1 MSSWADRLGV
11 FDLETTGV
19 DVETARVVTAC
30 IAVLDAEGQVVQR
43 WDWIADPGIEIPEAA
58 AAVHGITTEQARAEG
73 RPSELV
79 IAEITQTLRTLF
91 GLGVPVVVYN
101 APYDLSLLDREC
113 RRNEL
118 EPLENPGPVVDPL
131 VLDKQ
136 VDTYRKGKRTLEVAA
151 ELYGVALDDAHDAGA
166 DAIAAGRV
174 AQALTVAYPDAL
186 DIPIADLHGRQEIWY
201 AEQARRFQDYI
212 RRRKGDESF
221 TASTAW
227 PIKYPAHPGAYRD
240 TQPIPPL
247 EPRLGRVPVIDF
259 SRPLALQL
267 APPPGSPG
275 GAPAIDAAPP
285 DARDAFPGLVP
296 ASQPPLL
303 AEDPPLVPPPLAP
316 VPLGSAPSDAA
327 PTDAGPADV
336 SADADNADT
345 PDVLEQADTEVALGQ
360 APAEAPE
367 EAPAKEPAA
376 EAPASA
382 PPVTERTGGRPA
394 VLRVAAAIVTD
405 ADGRTLLV
413 RKVGTTHFMQPGG
426 KIEEGESAIE
436 TLTRE
441 LAEEIGVELDI
452 TTAEYLGLFRAVAAN
467 EDDTVV
473 LAAVFAMAVDGAVS
487 ASGEIEELLWVDD
500 PDLDLDG
507 RDVAPL
513 TLDELLPLWE
523 RRRAQAFGF

>member
-1 MSSWADRLGV
+1 MTSWADRLGV

-19 DVETARVVTAC
+19 DVETARIVTAC
-30 IAVLDAEGQVVQR
+30 IAVIGADGEVVDR
-43 WDWIADPGIEIPEAA
+43 WDWLADPEIEIPEAA
-58 AAVHGITTEQARAEG
+58 SAVHGITTERARAEG
-73 RPSELV
+73 RPTGV
-79 IAEITQTLRTLF
+79 VVAEITQTLRTLF

-118 EPLENPGPVVDPL
+118 EPLIDPAPVVDPL

-136 VDTYRKGKRTLEVAA
+136 VDTYRKGKRTLEAA
-151 ELYGVALDDAHDAGA
+151 AAHYGVALDDAHDAGA

-174 AQALTVAYPDAL
+174 AQALASARPEEL

-212 RRRKGDESF
+212 RRRRGDETF

-227 PIKYPAHPGAYRD
+227 PVKYPAHPGAYRD

-247 EPRLGRVPVIDF
+247 EPRLGRVPVLDF
-259 SRPLALQL
+259 SRPLGLQI
-267 APPPGSPG
+267 APPPHVPPP
-275 GAPAIDAAPP
+275 PAALDAAPP
-285 DARDAFPGLVP
+285 DPGEAYPGLVP
-296 ASQPPLL
+296 T
-303 AEDPPLVPPPLAP
+303 AE
-316 VPLGSAPSDAA
+316 
-327 PTDAGPADV
+327 
-336 SADADNADT
+336 
-345 PDVLEQADTEVALGQ
+345 
-360 APAEAPE
+360 
-367 EAPAKEPAA
+367 
-376 EAPASA
+376 
-382 PPVTERTGGRPA
+382 PPVTEPPAAEPPAAEPGPFVVASEPTGLVEETVPPLDDADAPVVLEQPDAEVPERSTGSRPS
-394 VLRVAAAIVTD
+394 VLRIAAAIVTD
-405 ADGRTLLV
+405 GDGRTLLV
-413 RKVGTTHFMQPGG
+413 RKAGTTHFMQPGG

-441 LAEEIGVELDI
+441 LAEEVGLTLDVS
-452 TTAEYLGLFRAVAAN
+452 TAEYLGLFRAVAAN
-467 EDDTVV
+467 EENTVV
-473 LAAVFAMAVDGAVS
+473 LAAVFAMAADGEVT

-507 RDVAPL
+507 VDVAPL

>member
-1 MSSWADRLGV
+1 MTSWADRLGV

-19 DVETARVVTAC
+19 DVETARIVTAC
-30 IAVLDAEGQVVQR
+30 IAIIDADGEVVER
-43 WDWIADPGIEIPEAA
+43 WDWLADPEVEIPEAA
-58 AAVHGITTEQARAEG
+58 SAVHGITTERARAEG
-73 RPSELV
+73 RPTGV
-79 IAEITQTLRTLF
+79 VVAEITQTLRTLF
-91 GLGVPVVVYN
+91 GLDLPVVVYN

-118 EPLENPGPVVDPL
+118 EPLIDPSPVVDPL
-131 VLDKQ
+131 VLDKK
-136 VDTYRKGKRTLEVAA
+136 VDTYRKGKRTLEAA
-151 ELYGVALDDAHDAGA
+151 AAHYGVPLDDAHDAGA

-174 AQALTVAYPDAL
+174 AQALVKARPEQL

-201 AEQARRFQDYI
+201 AEQARSFQDYI

-227 PIKYPAHPGAYRD
+227 PVKYPAHPGAYRD

-259 SRPLALQL
+259 SRPLGLQL
-267 APPPGSPG
+267 APPPQAPNAPG
-275 GAPAIDAAPP
+275 VLEAAPP
-285 DARDAFPGLVP
+285 DPAEAYPGLVP
-296 ASQPPLL
+296 TSEPPVI
-303 AEDPPLVPPPLAP
+303 AEP
-316 VPLGSAPSDAA
+316 
-327 PTDAGPADV
+327 
-336 SADADNADT
+336 
-345 PDVLEQADTEVALGQ
+345 EVA
-360 APAEAPE
+360 PAPE
-367 EAPAKEPAA
+367 PLFEVEPAGEPEESTEIDELADLDGTAPESESSEPEAA
-376 EAPASA
+376 EARERASSK
-382 PPVTERTGGRPA
+382 PA
-394 VLRVAAAIVTD
+394 VLRIAAAIVTD

-413 RKVGTTHFMQPGG
+413 RKAGTTRFMQPGG

-452 TTAEYLGLFRAVAAN
+452 STAEYLGLFRAVAAN

-473 LAAVFAMAVDGAVS
+473 LAAVFAMSVEGEVV
-487 ASGEIEELLWVDD
+487 ASNEIEELLWVDD

-507 RDVAPL
+507 VDVAPL
-513 TLDELLPLWE
+513 TADELLPLWE

>member
-30 IAVLDAEGQVVQR
+30 IAVLDADGQVVQR
-43 WDWIADPGIEIPEAA
+43 WDWMADPGIEIPEAA

-113 RRNEL
+113 RRSEL

-151 ELYGVALDDAHDAGA
+151 AHYGVTLDDAHDAGA

-174 AQALTVAYPDAL
+174 AQALTAAYPDAL

-227 PIKYPAHPGAYRD
+227 PIKYPAHPSAYRD

-267 APPPGSPG
+267 APPPESLG

-303 AEDPPLVPPPLAP
+303 ADEPPVAPPPLAP
-316 VPLGSAPSDAA
+316 VPLTPTLRDGPAESDKPAESAGSAES
-327 PTDAGPADV
+327 
-336 SADADNADT
+336 DNADT
-345 PDVLEQADTEVALGQ
+345 PDVLEQPDIEVDLVE
-360 APAEAPE
+360 APAEE
-367 EAPAKEPAA
+367 TR
-376 EAPASA
+376 ASN
-382 PPVTERTGGRPA
+382 PPVSERTGGRPT

-413 RKVGTTHFMQPGG
+413 RKGGTTHFMQPGG

-467 EDDTVV
+467 EDNTVV
-473 LAAVFAMAVDGAVS
+473 LAAVFAMAVDREVS
-487 ASGEIEELLWVDD
+487 AAGEIEELLWVDD

>member
-30 IAVLDAEGQVVQR
+30 IAVLDAEGRVVQR

-58 AAVHGITTEQARAEG
+58 AAVHGITTERARAEG
-73 RPSELV
+73 RASELV

-118 EPLENPGPVVDPL
+118 EPLDDPAPVIDPL

-151 ELYGVALDDAHDAGA
+151 AHYGVPLDDAHDAGA

-174 AQALTVAYPDAL
+174 AQALAAAYPAEL
-186 DIPIADLHGRQEIWY
+186 DVPIADLHGRQEIWY

-212 RRRKGDESF
+212 RRRKGDERF

-267 APPPGSPG
+267 APPPDAA
-275 GAPAIDAAPP
+275 GAVAAIDAAPP
-285 DARDAFPGLVP
+285 DARDAFPGVVP
-296 ASQPPLL
+296 LSQPPLL
-303 AEDPPLVPPPLAP
+303 AEEPPTLPPPLTPTPPLTSATEGSSPAGASWNEPAP
-316 VPLGSAPSDAA
+316 AE
-327 PTDAGPADV
+327 
-336 SADADNADT
+336 ADNADT
-345 PDVLEQADTEVALGQ
+345 PDVLEQPDTEVDLVEPPESDEVPGEEPEPDDVRELDEEALDE
-360 APAEAPE
+360 PAPE
-367 EAPAKEPAA
+367 RSGVARPCC
-376 EAPASA
+376 AS
-382 PPVTERTGGRPA
+382 PPR
-394 VLRVAAAIVTD
+394 
-405 ADGRTLLV
+405 
-413 RKVGTTHFMQPGG
+413 
-426 KIEEGESAIE
+426 S
-436 TLTRE
+436 
-441 LAEEIGVELDI
+441 
-452 TTAEYLGLFRAVAAN
+452 
-467 EDDTVV
+467 
-473 LAAVFAMAVDGAVS
+473 
-487 ASGEIEELLWVDD
+487 
-500 PDLDLDG
+500 
-507 RDVAPL
+507 
-513 TLDELLPLWE
+513 
-523 RRRAQAFGF
+523 

>member
-1 MSSWADRLGV
+1 MTSWADRLGV

-19 DVETARVVTAC
+19 DVETARIVTAC
-30 IAVLDAEGQVVQR
+30 IAVIDASGEVVDR
-43 WDWIADPGIEIPEAA
+43 WDWLADPEVEIPEAA
-58 AAVHGITTEQARAEG
+58 SAVHGITTERARAEG
-73 RPSELV
+73 RPTGV
-79 IAEITQTLRTLF
+79 VVAEITQTLRTLF

-118 EPLENPGPVVDPL
+118 EPLIDPSPVVDPL

-136 VDTYRKGKRTLEVAA
+136 VDTYRKGKRTLEAA
-151 ELYGVALDDAHDAGA
+151 AAHYGVTLDDAHDAGA

-174 AQALTVAYPDAL
+174 AQALVAARPEEL

-227 PIKYPAHPGAYRD
+227 PVKYPAHPGAYRD

-259 SRPLALQL
+259 SRPLGLQL
-267 APPPGSPG
+267 AAPPSAPPP
-275 GAPAIDAAPP
+275 PAALDAAPP
-285 DARDAFPGLVP
+285 NPSEAYPGLVP
-296 ASQPPLL
+296 TSEPPVVVEPVVEP
-303 AEDPPLVPPPLAP
+303 APEP
-316 VPLGSAPSDAA
+316 VPEPE
-327 PTDAGPADV
+327 PIVEPVADEPV
-336 SADADNADT
+336 VEA
-345 PDVLEQADTEVALGQ
+345 
-360 APAEAPE
+360 APAEIPE
-367 EAPAKEPAA
+367 EPEP
-376 EAPASA
+376 
-382 PPVTERTGGRPA
+382 ERTGGRPA
-394 VLRVAAAIVTD
+394 VLRIAAAIVTD
-405 ADGRTLLV
+405 PDGRTLLV
-413 RKVGTTHFMQPGG
+413 RKTGTTSFMQPGG

-441 LAEEIGVELDI
+441 LAEEIGVELDVS
-452 TTAEYLGLFRAVAAN
+452 TAEYLGLFRAVAAN
-467 EDDTVV
+467 EENTVV
-473 LAAVFAMAVDGAVS
+473 LAAVFAMAVEGEIA

-507 RDVAPL
+507 VEVAPL
-513 TLDELLPLWE
+513 TVDELLPLWE